1 MKCTL
6 SINRPTVNGV
16 SDAVIELVLRIER
29 GKTITVPVSPADFAL
44 ALTGKSDVPAELRL
58 RGVSVMPAGMV
69 ATALQDLRDR
79 ATSAEIPQDDIS
91 VATGNFARDAYEQAR
106 REGRGERE
114 AFDYAVSAIRAMVE
128 VFARLECLHPVWAL
142 CMREGF
148 PFLTGTRVLVNQ
160 AHLPPAYGLPDFPVY
175 WTQAGGNYYALTP
188 GRRGRLICHGTDAEF
203 QLLPGRNDGQET
215 TTD

>member
-6 SINRPTVNGV
+6 SINRPTLNGE
-16 SDAVIELVLRIER
+16 SDAVIEIVLRLER

-44 ALTGKSDVPAELRL
+44 AVTGKSDVPAEMRL

-79 ATSAEIPQDDIS
+79 ATSAEIPQDDIPAG
-91 VATGNFARDAYEQAR
+91 VGDFMRDAYEKAR

-160 AHLPPAYGLPDFPVY
+160 ATLPPAYGLPDFPVY
-175 WTQAGGNYYALTP
+175 WTQACGNYYALTP
-188 GRRGRLICHGTDAEF
+188 DSRGRLICHGTDAEF
-203 QLLPGRNDGQET
+203 QLLPGRNDGQ
-215 TTD
+215 